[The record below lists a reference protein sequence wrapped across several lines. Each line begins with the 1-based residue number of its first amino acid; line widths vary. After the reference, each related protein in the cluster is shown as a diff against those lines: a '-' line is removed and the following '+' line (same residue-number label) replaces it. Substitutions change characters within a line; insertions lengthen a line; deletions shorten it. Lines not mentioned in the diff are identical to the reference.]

1 MKRDSRA
8 GKSRFY
14 KFILILIAALAAA
27 SCGPP
32 IGNIGGYGNDDLL
45 WTVPNRVAY
54 DLNDLFMR
62 NSDYQVFVSYRGVIQ
77 HVPNN
82 QVKVAVAEDPDFSDE
97 REYIPLD
104 ENYSLRTQGR
114 KLIVVEYG
122 ELSADYS
129 IEVRDPFGLG
139 GGGGNNNSGGTGI
152 IIEWE
157 TPVKILP

>member
-8 GKSRFY
+8 GKSRLF
-14 KFILILIAALAAA
+14 KFIVILVVALAAA
-27 SCGPP
+27 NCGPP
-32 IGNIGGYGNDDLL
+32 IGSIGGYGDTDLL

-54 DLNDLFMR
+54 DLNDLFLR

-77 HVPNN
+77 YVPND
-82 QVKVAVAEDPDFSDE
+82 QVKVAIAEDPDFSDE

-104 ENYSLRTQGR
+104 ENYPLSSQGR
-114 KLIVVEYG
+114 KLIMVEYND
-122 ELSADYS
+122 LSAQYS

-139 GGGGNNNSGGTGI
+139 GTGGSDSGTGI

-157 TPVKILP
+157 TPVRLLP

>member
-8 GKSRFY
+8 GKSRLY
-14 KFILILIAALAAA
+14 KIFIILIAALAAA
-27 SCGPP
+27 GCGPP
-32 IGNIGGYGNDDLL
+32 IGDIGGYGDTDLL

-77 HVPNN
+77 YVPNEK
-82 QVKVAVAEDPDFSDE
+82 VKVSIAEDPDFSDE

-104 ENYSLRTQGR
+104 ENYALRTQGR
-114 KLIVVEYG
+114 KLVVVEYG
-122 ELSADYS
+122 EMSADYS
-129 IEVRDPFGLG
+129 IEVRDQFGLG
-139 GGGGNNNSGGTGI
+139 DNGGNESSGSGI

-157 TPVKILP
+157 TPVAITP

>member
-8 GKSRFY
+8 GKSHLFKFY
-14 KFILILIAALAAA
+14 LILIVVLAAA
-27 SCGPP
+27 GCGPP
-32 IGNIGGYGNDDLL
+32 IGSIGGYGDKDLL

-54 DLNDLFMR
+54 DLKDLFLR

-77 HVPNN
+77 YVPNDK
-82 QVKVAVAEDPDFSDE
+82 VKVAIAEDPDFSDE

-104 ENYSLRTQGR
+104 ENYPLLTEGR
-114 KLIVVEYG
+114 KLIMVEYND
-122 ELSADYS
+122 LSAQYS

-139 GGGGNNNSGGTGI
+139 GAGGSDSSGTGI

-157 TPVKILP
+157 TPVKLLP